1 MAPTGASSISELYKS
16 YKKLTN
22 CFLSWLW
29 CQHRLKAPSDSSLN
43 FRSTADILRTA
54 KVLKKAKSTV
64 PTSVIGFLRSA
75 IEKRKLVADIYQQ
88 FGAGHDGHDAFNDRL
103 EEVLSMLTPLV
114 GALGAPLVDKPD
126 LQDSAA
132 NNLFSRLPTVE
143 SEPENQNTPVEAGH
157 KHCGSPM
164 SSTHTTNT
172 TNDSDMPSDFC
183 LEDDKIR
190 ELFDAAYFL
199 MELENVHNV
208 IKKCWADASHGS
220 IPLPL
225 AAWMN
230 NFAVYSIAREIP
242 PKFVYVCSNLA
253 MNPEMTCEFFSKLSN
268 KVDPRTLLSHARRF
282 FMLAQAINDYGRTLI
297 GKPMLN
303 IQGVGVVC
311 NIPECQCKFSIPK
324 GLVPSG
330 DIQGD
335 EISES
340 DKATVLS
347 IFETMRDDLANTRAI
362 PYASE
367 KMFDTYHTSPWIVGS
382 HMTEILTAAYT
393 FGYLVNSE
401 WAVISSALHLYNAMR
416 HGVASTPRIPVF
428 DDLSQVLIQSIFG
441 AKLPERNF
449 CSTFRRIVY
458 RSKLEKTANA
468 DGKLYRLQAGLMSRP
483 EEMDIDSGFIDQHF
497 SNHESGPLFQ
507 GQVLGIPYQ
516 PELGHKSYNKIE
528 EARSK
533 LTLSEYMEKAKST
546 ALLDIEGPH
555 PIARVNFFA
564 VFTLCNKF
572 LTKFGSLEKQF
583 LPMDQFASLLADQTF
598 RNDIVVGRC
607 HAELLMESIDDFSNS
622 KQGRRHLER
631 MRSPR
636 NAVQA
641 FEEIDSETTLAQ
653 CMWNL

>member
-1 MAPTGASSISELYKS
+1 
-16 YKKLTN
+16 
-22 CFLSWLW
+22 
-29 CQHRLKAPSDSSLN
+29 
-43 FRSTADILRTA
+43 
-54 KVLKKAKSTV
+54 
-64 PTSVIGFLRSA
+64 
-75 IEKRKLVADIYQQ
+75 
-88 FGAGHDGHDAFNDRL
+88 
-103 EEVLSMLTPLV
+103 
-114 GALGAPLVDKPD
+114 
-126 LQDSAA
+126 
-132 NNLFSRLPTVE
+132 
-143 SEPENQNTPVEAGH
+143 
-157 KHCGSPM
+157 
-164 SSTHTTNT
+164 
-172 TNDSDMPSDFC
+172 MPSDFC

-253 MNPEMTCEFFSKLSN
+253 MNPEMTCKFFSKLSN

-282 FMLAQAINDYGRTLI
+282 FMLAQVINDYGRTLI
-297 GKPMLN
+297 GKPMLD

-311 NIPECQCKFSIPK
+311 NIPECQCKFSLPK
-324 GLVPSG
+324 GLVPRG
-330 DIQGD
+330 DLKGD

-340 DKATVLS
+340 DKATGLS
-347 IFETMRDDLANTRAI
+347 VFETMRDDLTNTRAI
-362 PYASE
+362 GMLEATKPLTCGCFTPVCDSFLFGARNFFSQIEPIASSRLVAALNLFFVTEQSATTTLGAKITRPHSRFRSIRLAIDFRNSLLPVMKSLDAMGPNCRRAKYWHEQLQKVRDGLEAYASE

-382 HMTEILTAAYT
+382 HMTEILTAAFA

-416 HGVASTPRIPVF
+416 HGVTSTPRIPVF

-458 RSKLEKTANA
+458 HSKMEKTANA
-468 DGKLYRLQAGLMSRP
+468 DGKLYRLQAGLMNRP
-483 EEMDIDSGFIDQHF
+483 ETMDIDSGFVDQHF

-516 PELGHKSYNKIE
+516 PELGQKSYNKIE

-546 ALLDIEGPH
+546 ALMDIEGPH

-564 VFTLCNKF
+564 VFTLCSKF
-572 LTKFGSLEKQF
+572 LTKFGSLEKSF
-583 LPMDQFASLLADQTF
+583 VPMDKFESLFADQTL
-598 RNDIVVGRC
+598 RNDIFIGRC

-641 FEEIDSETTLAQ
+641 FEEIDPETTLAQ